1 MTLREL
7 IAEQL
12 NLTGISPAEQEVF
25 LVRLEDAILR
35 QTTLEVLDQ
44 LPENDRLE
52 LENLISEKDDKTILG
67 FIRSKLNDFDNL
79 QKQVTDEILK
89 KFLA

>member
-12 NLTGISPAEQEVF
+12 NLTGVSPAEQEVF

-35 QTTLEVLDQ
+35 QTTLEVLDR

-52 LENLISEKDDKTILG
+52 LEKLISEKDDNTILG
-67 FIRSKLNDFDNL
+67 FIRSKLSDFDNL

>member
-12 NLTGISPAEQEVF
+12 NLTGVSPAEQEVF

-35 QTTLEVLDQ
+35 QTTLEVLDR

-52 LENLISEKDDKTILG
+52 LETLISEKDDNTILG
-67 FIRSKLNDFDNL
+67 FIRSKLSDFDNL